1 MTFFDLDVG
10 VVPLLGDGDSRG
22 GAWRGDDGTLIGERL
37 LGVVALGVTVAG
49 EALRVAASKVLEGGV
64 PWRGGGLLLGE
75 RWWGGVS
82 WGVCKGGGGGVAS
95 RILRGMP
102 YSR

>member
-1 MTFFDLDVG
+1 MNATKNAFVVRG
-10 VVPLLGDGDSRG
+10 VNV
-22 GAWRGDDGTLIGERL
+22 IGHESYYT
-37 LGVVALGVTVAG
+37 GKAG
-49 EALRVAASKVLEGGV
+49 EAFRVAATKVLDGGV

-95 RILRGMP
+95 RSLRGGA
-102 YSR
+102 